1 MTRQVFPAGSRVT
14 GQAGTAPVVHL
25 IVRGRV
31 RIERRHSQI
40 SEALVL
46 LECGPGDLVR
56 ETSHLTTAVTLTT
69 VTALEETETVE
80 LDVGDAAVAQWVD
93 SHERHGSAQSPE

>member
-14 GQAGTAPVVHL
+14 GQTGTIPALHL

-31 RIERRHSQI
+31 RIERRHPEVRES
-40 SEALVL
+40 LVL
-46 LECGPGDLVR
+46 LECGPGDLVQGIG
-56 ETSHLTTAVTLTT
+56 ECDAAGLTT

-80 LDVGDAAVAQWVD
+80 LTDGDAVAAEWVD
-93 SHERHGSAQSPE
+93 SHGGPHPAQSSR